1 MASVGWPGLRR
12 VVSRAVRSPVA
23 DAVPV
28 SGVAAWWVSAWLAGR
43 VPTDDVLDH
52 AALDVELLAQVRG
65 SGATTLGLALPVPGD
80 PLGLGGPPDFN
91 AAALAAGQAAVT
103 DAGLG
108 LVPTEHEGL
117 VRWSGHP
124 AGRRQLP
131 DVGEA
136 DRALRADLLTCADR
150 LAALGVARW
159 RPEVADLVLELGRP
173 TAVEAP
179 TGTPAR
185 CVGLAVRGVRCA
197 RSVEVALADDGGA
210 VSAAEMEARRDAL
223 RPLERAARRALVA
236 ACSPEVWP
244 PD

>member
-1 MASVGWPGLRR
+1 M
-12 VVSRAVRSPVA
+12 RSPVA
-23 DAVPV
+23 DVVPV
-28 SGVAAWWVSAWLAGR
+28 SGVAAWWGSAWLAGR

-52 AALDVELLAQVRG
+52 AAFDVELLAQVRG

-80 PLGLGGPPDFN
+80 LLGLGGPPDFN
-91 AAALAAGQAAVT
+91 ASALAAGQAVVT

-117 VRWSGHP
+117 VLWTAHP
-124 AGRRQLP
+124 AARRQLP

-136 DRALRADLLTCADR
+136 DRTLRADLVTCADR

-179 TGTPAR
+179 PGTPAR

-197 RSVEVALADDGGA
+197 RIVQLALADDGGA

-223 RPLERAARRALVA
+223 WPLERAARRALVA

-244 PD
+244 PLTGRTDGPD